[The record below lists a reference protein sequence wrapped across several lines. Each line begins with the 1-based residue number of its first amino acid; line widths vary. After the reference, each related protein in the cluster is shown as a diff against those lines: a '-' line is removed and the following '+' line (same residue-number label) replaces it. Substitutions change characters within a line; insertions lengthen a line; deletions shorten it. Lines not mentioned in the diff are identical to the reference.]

1 MNDVASDRER
11 QTSRSFAEWIS
22 FSISLLVLTFVVG
35 LVVYQSVTK
44 KDRPPILSV
53 TTDPNIRQIEGQFYV
68 PFTVTN
74 KGGEA
79 VESVEIKAELDVN
92 GETEEIGSQQIDF
105 LSEGETQSGAF
116 IFNQNPSQGKPI
128 VRVTGYKLP

>member
-22 FSISLLVLTFVVG
+22 FSISLFVLTLVVG
-35 LVVYQSVTK
+35 LVVYQWVTK
-44 KDRPPILSV
+44 KDQPPILSV
-53 TTDPNIRQIEGQFYV
+53 TIDPKIRQVEGQFYV
-68 PFTVTN
+68 PFTVAN

-92 GETEEIGSQQIDF
+92 GEIEEIGSQQIDF

-116 IFNQNPSQGKPI
+116 IFKQNPSQGKPI